1 MAEAG
6 ADFRKSIAMFEK
18 LMGEQRGDTVIRR
31 YFADALGLKGMGCYL
46 RFTHRPQ
53 EAERF
58 YRRAIELR
66 RDLVRGNGARTGRRL
81 PTANRRSW
89 RPRGSLALG
98 LYR

>member
-1 MAEAG
+1 MT
-6 ADFRKSIAMFEK
+6 
-18 LMGEQRGDTVIRR
+18 TVIRR
-31 YFADALGLKGMGCYL
+31 YLADALGLKGMGCYL

-53 EAERF
+53 EAEQF

-66 RDLVRGNGARTGRRL
+66 RDLVRGTGAGSVPGRT
-81 PTANRRSW
+81 TANRRSW